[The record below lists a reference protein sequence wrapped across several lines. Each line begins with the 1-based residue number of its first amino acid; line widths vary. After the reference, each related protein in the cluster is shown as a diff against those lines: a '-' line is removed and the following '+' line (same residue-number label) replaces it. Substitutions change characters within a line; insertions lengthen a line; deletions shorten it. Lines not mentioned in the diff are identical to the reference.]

1 MLTLLGC
8 VGDQLEEFVTSVDQG
23 VTIFRE
29 VGNLVLDFARKV
41 NDQPWAQ
48 RVAKVATKA
57 LEMAD
62 IVADIVD
69 KVQTY
74 IDVAQK
80 ILDVDALAD
89 MLRAEV
95 QRILGMAVD
104 KVDALVE
111 SLATALRNV
120 VNQAASTLFGL
131 IAKLEAFVSDALETV
146 VAHMKEQ
153 LLPFAAVATKVRDT
167 VSDVRSAIDGGID
180 FQSLASWVA
189 DQLES
194 VLAATLDTSGLQPA
208 LDVFDGALGTVLQ
221 VHTLVFCFFELL
233 VCD

>member
-89 MLRAEV
+89 PEV
-95 QRILGMAVD
+95 
-104 KVDALVE
+104 ALK
-111 SLATALRNV
+111 SLL
-120 VNQAASTLFGL
+120 
-131 IAKLEAFVSDALETV
+131 
-146 VAHMKEQ
+146 
-153 LLPFAAVATKVRDT
+153 
-167 VSDVRSAIDGGID
+167 
-180 FQSLASWVA
+180 
-189 DQLES
+189 
-194 VLAATLDTSGLQPA
+194 
-208 LDVFDGALGTVLQ
+208 
-221 VHTLVFCFFELL
+221 
-233 VCD
+233 